1 MIKEF
6 CLPDLGEG
14 LTSARITEWH
24 VTEGQN
30 LIIDQPLCSVET
42 TKSIVEIP
50 VPYAG
55 KLVKFS
61 AAAGSNIA
69 TGACLCTI
77 ELKRKPIMAKA
88 RQNVNKATQNIP
100 GYSTEGLSPHQIA
113 MFNKLILAQTQVVN
127 ASLSEYVTINSKVS
141 TAMLCWAM
149 AQTLSQH
156 KLFNASY
163 HKNSGLKYHD
173 NIDIGLA
180 VQGPDGLFIAEIT
193 NANNLKIN
201 DIAEKIKQL
210 KSNPGQSETTNKARM
225 TLSNIGST
233 GAGVF
238 STPSIMLPGLAT
250 LAVGRSLVQPE
261 WQPDSQSWLPIT
273 VIPLS
278 LSFDHRFI
286 TGANSAEFIKT
297 FSRFVATKTEA

>member
-1 MIKEF
+1 MLKEF

-24 VTEGQN
+24 VTEGQQ
-30 LIIDQPLCSVET
+30 LLIDQPLCSVET

-55 KLVKFS
+55 KLVNFS
-61 AAAGSNIA
+61 AAAGTNIA
-69 TGACLCTI
+69 TGASLCTI
-77 ELKRKPIMAKA
+77 ELERKPNMAKA
-88 RQNVNKATQNIP
+88 RQNDNKASKNIP
-100 GYSTEGLSPHQIA
+100 GYSTQGLSPHQIA
-113 MFNKLILAQTQVVN
+113 MFNKLLLAQTQVVN
-127 ASLSEYVTINSKVS
+127 ASLSEYVKINSKVS

-149 AQTLSQH
+149 AQTLTQH
-156 KLFNASY
+156 KIFNASY

-180 VQGPDGLFIAEIT
+180 VQGSDGLFIAEIT
-193 NANNLKIN
+193 NANNLEVAT
-201 DIAEKIKQL
+201 IAENITQL
-210 KSNPGQSETTNKARM
+210 KSNPGQVETTNKARM

-250 LAVGRSLVQPE
+250 LAVGRSLIHPE
-261 WQPDSQSWLPIT
+261 WQPESQSWLPIT

-286 TGANSAEFIKT
+286 TGANAAEFIKT
-297 FSRFVATKTEA
+297 FSNFVAANPEA